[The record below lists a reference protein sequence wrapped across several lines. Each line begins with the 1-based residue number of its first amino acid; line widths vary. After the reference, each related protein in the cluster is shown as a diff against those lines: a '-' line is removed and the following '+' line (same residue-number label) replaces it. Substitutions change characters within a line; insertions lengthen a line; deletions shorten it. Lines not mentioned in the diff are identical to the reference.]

1 MTTRHRC
8 LITGCNPYLVD
19 QQAAQEHK
27 EATGHR
33 VAKWPVR
40 SAAGK
45 RKARDRSRN
54 GYYDK
59 YNSGRKSAEVRGYD
73 KYNPSDPWGS
83 YSEHSLTG
91 FESMYED
98 GWYENS

>member
-1 MTTRHRC
+1 MTARHRC

-19 QQAAQEHK
+19 QQTAQEHK

-45 RKARDRSRN
+45 RKARARNRN

-59 YNSGRKSAEVRGYD
+59 YN
-73 KYNPSDPWGS
+73 
-83 YSEHSLTG
+83 TG
-91 FESMYED
+91 FKSPEMRGAPFGHYGDSLATIQD
-98 GWYENS
+98 NWHENS